1 MIISATQNGQ
11 QTQNRKLGD
20 KVFERVFSFKYL
32 GNIIHKEG
40 RISECVK
47 DRTQEGNRAHAANHH
62 MLKRKI
68 IKRSAKMQIYERK
81 SESKVPYFI
90 ATK

>member
-11 QTQNRKLGD
+11 QTQNWKVGD
-20 KVFERVFSFKYL
+20 KVFERVSSFTYL
-32 GNIIHKEG
+32 GNIIHKGG

-62 MLKRKI
+62 MLKSKI
-68 IKRSAKMQIYERK
+68 IKRSAKMQIYEGK
-81 SESKVPYFI
+81 SESKVPHFI
-90 ATK
+90 ANK